1 VLEAMLTD
9 PAAPSN
15 TPVTK
20 SFWILAVLAL
30 LWNAMGAFDYLM
42 TQTGNEAYLSS
53 FTPEQLAYFNS
64 FPAWAVSAWAIAV
77 WGAVLGCILLL
88 LRKKAAVPVFLV
100 SFVAMVLTTI
110 YNFLLS
116 DGLEYMGGAFEL
128 MFSALIFFVA
138 LALWRWSAKLA
149 ARGVLG

>member
-1 VLEAMLTD
+1 MNA
-9 PAAPSN
+9 PAAASSG

-53 FTPEQLAYFNS
+53 FTPEQLAYFNA

-116 DGLEYMGGAFEL
+116 DGLEHMGGAFEL
-128 MFSALIFFVA
+128 IFSAMIFLVA
-138 LALWRWSAKLA
+138 LLLWRWSATLA
-149 ARGVLG
+149 ARGVLA